1 MSYSDLEILLKSK
14 DISFDATINKMKEL
28 GKTSIKAAEDKLRG
42 EKNIFSFEV
51 FGYDF
56 LIDSKGKVWLIEI
69 NTNPCLEFAGSLLS
83 RIIWHMM
90 ENSLAIA
97 LDPLL
102 LDLPETYNS
111 WKEKLDKIY
120 DDNKFECII

>member
-1 MSYSDLEILLKSK
+1 
-14 DISFDATINKMKEL
+14 MKEL

-102 LDLPETYNS
+102 IDLPETYNS

>member
-102 LDLPETYNS
+102 IDLPETYNS

>member
-1 MSYSDLEILLKSK
+1 
-14 DISFDATINKMKEL
+14 MKEL
-28 GKTSIKAAEDKLRG
+28 TKVSIKAAEDKLKG
-42 EKNIFSFEV
+42 DKNIFSFEV

-69 NTNPCLEFAGSLLS
+69 NTNPALDFSGSLLS

-97 LDPLL
+97 IDPFLF
-102 LDLPETYNS
+102 DLPEIYSS
-111 WKEKLDKIY
+111 WREKNDKIY
-120 DDNKFECII
+120 EDNKFQCII

>member
-1 MSYSDLEILLKSK
+1 MSYTDLEILLKSK

-102 LDLPETYNS
+102 IDLPETYNS

>member
-1 MSYSDLEILLKSK
+1 LSYSDLEILLKSK

-102 LDLPETYNS
+102 IDLPETYNS

>member
-1 MSYSDLEILLKSK
+1 LSYSDLEILLKSK